1 MADTDMVMV
10 SDMEVTAMLT
20 IMARDPLKL
29 SPKLMPDICMEVMD
43 MADMVVMDMD
53 ADTDTVLVTMVDT
66 DTVSMV
72 SATGATPDTI
82 TARDPLMPNPRLMPD
97 ICTEVMDMA
106 DMVAMDTD
114 VDTDTV
120 LVTMVDT
127 DMVVVFTDT
136 DGDVRHSQVQL
147 SIFL

>member
-53 ADTDTVLVTMVDT
+53 VDTDTVLDTDVDT
-66 DTVSMV
+66 DTVLDTEAM
-72 SATGATPDTI
+72 PDTI
-82 TARDPLMPNPRLMPD
+82 WARDPLMPNPRLRLMPD
-97 ICTEVMDMA
+97 ICTEVM